1 MRGVLEAADRTF
13 RRRGGIAAYL
23 VAAFSIAYAI
33 VYLGLVRTDATNAS
47 AATLSWALIAAGALA
62 AAMAT
67 AALASFIGAAAGTFL
82 AALGVGYSLL
92 AATHGAFAAIGIAQG
107 FADLDLSPTD
117 PRGFATFGLAG
128 AWMLLAGLQL
138 RQRTDLRRV
147 YWQLAV
153 VGGIDLIVLF
163 VATVFG
169 STPLILL
176 AGGLASVVL
185 GPAFWLMTGR
195 LLTVEPTALEPL
207 PST

>member
-1 MRGVLEAADRTF
+1 
-13 RRRGGIAAYL
+13 
-23 VAAFSIAYAI
+23 S
-33 VYLGLVRTDATNAS
+33 NAG
-47 AATLSWALIAAGALA
+47 AATLSWTLITAGALA

-67 AALASFIGAAAGTFL
+67 AALASFIGGAAGTFL

-92 AATHGAFAAIGIAQG
+92 AAAHGAFAAIGIAQG

-128 AWMLLAGLQL
+128 VWMLLAGLEL

-153 VGGIDLIVLF
+153 AGGLDLIALF
-163 VATVFG
+163 VATVLG
-169 STPLILL
+169 STPLILFT
-176 AGGLASVVL
+176 GGLASLIL

-195 LLTVEPTALEPL
+195 LLTAAPIVPDPQ
-207 PST
+207 PSP

>member
-1 MRGVLEAADRTF
+1 MLEAADSAF
-13 RRRGGIAAYL
+13 RRRGGFAAYL

-33 VYLGLVRTDATNAS
+33 VYLGLVRTDATNAG

-67 AALASFIGAAAGTFL
+67 AALASFIGGAAGTFL

-92 AATHGAFAAIGIAQG
+92 AAAHGAFAAISIIQG
-107 FADLDLSPTD
+107 FAEPGISPTD

-128 AWMLLAGLQL
+128 GWMLISRLEL
-138 RQRTDLRRV
+138 RQRTDLRGV

-153 VGGIDLIVLF
+153 AGGIDLIVLF
-163 VATVFG
+163 VATVF
-169 STPLILL
+169 SWTPLILL
-176 AGGLASVVL
+176 AGGLASLIL

-195 LLTVEPTALEPL
+195 LLTAEPIAPDPQ
-207 PST
+207 PSS